1 MGFGTL
7 FIGYF
12 FLINISYF
20 AYTDIIGALIMLMGL
35 YKLSPVNTYFKA
47 ATVASISF
55 SVVALAELA
64 LSVIGM
70 FTFGEWLPVTVSYVN
85 AIRYAAIFA
94 LSYLII
100 MGIRTVSREVDANEI
115 YRAAKRDLNI
125 CYALGIAALLEI
137 PFLGSALGNA
147 LPYIYFVLLI
157 IVVLFIFLMLS
168 LIYKAYMQ
176 ICMPEDAEIK
186 DKKSRFEFLN
196 RFYDRIEQKSREY
209 SEYKMK
215 AAKEKQNKRK
225 K

>member
-35 YKLSPVNTYFKA
+35 YKLSSVNTYFKG
-47 ATVASISF
+47 ASIGAMAF
-55 SVVALAELA
+55 SAVALAELV
-64 LSVIGM
+64 LSAIEI
-70 FTFGEWLPVTVSYVN
+70 FTFGEWLPVTQSYVS
-85 AIRYAAIFA
+85 AIRYAVIFA
-94 LSYLII
+94 TSYLLTL
-100 MGIRTVSREVDANEI
+100 GIRSVAREVDADEI
-115 YRAAKRDLNI
+115 YRAAKRNLPI
-125 CYALGIAALLEI
+125 SYCLALAAILEI
-137 PFLGSALGNA
+137 PFLGGFLGGA

-157 IVVLFIFLMLS
+157 VLVLFTVLTLI

-196 RFYDRIEQKSREY
+196 RFYERIEQKGREY

-215 AAKEKQNKRK
+215 SAKEKQNKRK

>member
-35 YKLSPVNTYFKA
+35 YKLSGINSYFKSA
-47 ATVASISF
+47 MIGAMAF
-55 SVVALAELA
+55 SAVALAELG
-64 LSVIGM
+64 LSAIEI
-70 FTFGEWLPVTVSYVN
+70 FTFGEWLPITQSYIS
-85 AIRYAAIFA
+85 ALRYAVIFA
-94 LSYLII
+94 LSYLITL
-100 MGIRTVSREVDANEI
+100 GIGAVAREVDADEI
-115 YRAAKRDLNI
+115 YKSSKRNLPISYCLAVAAI
-125 CYALGIAALLEI
+125 LEI
-137 PFLGSALGNA
+137 PFFGGFLGDA
-147 LPYIYFVLLI
+147 LPYVYFILLI
-157 IVVLFIFLMLS
+157 VLVIFTILTLVV
-168 LIYKAYMQ
+168 IYKAYMQ

-196 RFYDRIEQKSREY
+196 RFYDRIEAKGREY